1 MKLPD
6 DVRDRIRE
14 LLWERATDLGWSG
27 LADIERSRHYE
38 HWTRETAIGGTLAH
52 YMDPRKVRVYIKDSL
67 LKPYER
73 ARVSDTEQDILAV
86 LDIDPTLGVVHRYIK
101 PHGTR
106 FIDGQMI
113 AWGKSRDWKL
123 ILMAMY
129 ERTVLSPGTSSFGIV
144 LLESGKTADDSSRIL
159 IRGAATRL
167 GIARVEWIDSGGAY

>member
-6 DVRDRIRE
+6 DVRDRIRD

-27 LADIERSRHYE
+27 LADIERSRYYE
-38 HWTRETAIGGTLAH
+38 QWTRETAIGGTLAH

-73 ARVSDTEQDILAV
+73 ARVSGTEQDILAV
-86 LDIDPTLGVVHRYIK
+86 LDVDPTLEVVHRYIK
-101 PHGTR
+101 PHGLR
-106 FIDGQMI
+106 FIGGQII

-129 ERTVLSPGTSSFGIV
+129 ERTALNHGASSFGTV
-144 LLESGKTADDSSRIL
+144 LLESGNTVDDSTRIL
-159 IRGAATRL
+159 VRGAATRL
-167 GIARVEWIDSGGAY
+167 GIARVEWID

>member
-6 DVRDRIRE
+6 DVRDRIRD

-27 LADIERSRHYE
+27 LADTERSRYYE
-38 HWTRETAIGGTLAH
+38 QWTRETAIGGTLAH

-73 ARVSDTEQDILAV
+73 ARVSGTEQDILAV
-86 LDIDPTLGVVHRYIK
+86 LDVDPTLEVVHRYIK
-101 PHGTR
+101 PHGLR
-106 FIDGQMI
+106 FIGGQII

-129 ERTVLSPGTSSFGIV
+129 ERTALNHGASSFGTV
-144 LLESGKTADDSSRIL
+144 LLESGNTVDDSTRIL
-159 IRGAATRL
+159 VRGAATRL
-167 GIARVEWIDSGGAY
+167 GIVRVEWID

>member
-6 DVRDRIRE
+6 NVRDRIRE

-27 LADIERSRHYE
+27 LADIERSRYYE
-38 HWTRETAIGGTLAH
+38 QWTRETAIGGTLAY

-73 ARVSDTEQDILAV
+73 ARVSGTEQDILAV
-86 LDIDPTLGVVHRYIK
+86 LDINPTLSVVQRYIK
-101 PHGTR
+101 PHGIC
-106 FIDGQMI
+106 FIDDKII

-129 ERTVLSPGTSSFGIV
+129 ERTVLSPATTAYGVV
-144 LLESGKTADDSSRIL
+144 LLESGKTADDSMRML
-159 IRGAATRL
+159 VRGAATRL
-167 GIARVEWIDSGGAY
+167 GIARVEWID

>member
-6 DVRDRIRE
+6 DVRDRIRD

-27 LADIERSRHYE
+27 LADTERSRYYE
-38 HWTRETAIGGTLAH
+38 QWTRETAIGGTLAH

-73 ARVSDTEQDILAV
+73 ARVSGTEQDILAV
-86 LDIDPTLGVVHRYIK
+86 LDVDPTLEVVHRYIK
-101 PHGTR
+101 PHGLR
-106 FIDGQMI
+106 FIGGQII

-129 ERTVLSPGTSSFGIV
+129 ERTALNHGASSFGTV
-144 LLESGKTADDSSRIL
+144 LLESGNTVDDSTRIL
-159 IRGAATRL
+159 VRGAATRL
-167 GIARVEWIDSGGAY
+167 GIARVEWID

>member
-6 DVRDRIRE
+6 DVRVRIRD

-27 LADIERSRHYE
+27 LADSERSRYYE
-38 HWTRETAIGGTLAH
+38 QWTRETTIGGTLGH

-73 ARVSDTEQDILAV
+73 ARVSGTEQDILAV
-86 LDIDPTLGVVHRYIK
+86 LDVVSALGVAHRYIK
-101 PHGTR
+101 PHGLR
-106 FIDGQMI
+106 FIDGRII

-129 ERTVLSPGTSSFGIV
+129 ERTTLSPGTSAFGTV
-144 LLESGKTADDSSRIL
+144 LLESGNTVDESSRVL
-159 IRGAATRL
+159 VRGAATRL
-167 GIARVEWIDSGGAY
+167 GIARVEWID

>member
-6 DVRDRIRE
+6 DVRDRLRDLI
-14 LLWERATDLGWSG
+14 WERATTLGWSG
-27 LADIERSRHYE
+27 LADTERSRHYE
-38 HWTRETAIGGTLAH
+38 QWTRESAIGGTLAH

-73 ARVSDTEQDILAV
+73 ARISRTEQDILAV
-86 LDIDPTLGVVHRYIK
+86 LDIDRTLIVVHRYFK

-106 FIDGQMI
+106 FINGQII

-129 ERTVLSPGTSSFGIV
+129 ERTALDPSNSSFGAV
-144 LLESGKTADDSSRIL
+144 LLESGNTADDGTRIL
-159 IRGAATRL
+159 VRGAATRL
-167 GIARVEWIDSGGAY
+167 GIARVEWID

>member
-6 DVRDRIRE
+6 EVRDRIRD
-14 LLWERATDLGWSG
+14 LLWERANDLGWSS
-27 LADIERSRHYE
+27 LADTERSRHYE
-38 HWTRETAIGGTLAH
+38 QWTRETVIGGTLAH

-73 ARVSDTEQDILAV
+73 ARVSGTEQDILAV
-86 LDIDPTLGVVHRYIK
+86 LDIDPTLGVIERFIK

-106 FIDGQMI
+106 FIGGKTI

-129 ERTVLSPGTSSFGIV
+129 ERTALRPGTSSFGMV
-144 LLESGKTADDSSRIL
+144 LLESGNTRDDSTRIL
-159 IRGAATRL
+159 VRGAAMRL
-167 GIARVEWIDSGGAY
+167 DIARVEWID